1 MNAWPFIIAAY
12 AISIVATLAL
22 TVLSLLAMRS
32 AEADAAQIGR
42 ER

>member
-12 AISIVATLAL
+12 AIGLVAMA
-22 TVLSLLAMRS
+22 VLIGASWLAMRS

-42 ER
+42 EP